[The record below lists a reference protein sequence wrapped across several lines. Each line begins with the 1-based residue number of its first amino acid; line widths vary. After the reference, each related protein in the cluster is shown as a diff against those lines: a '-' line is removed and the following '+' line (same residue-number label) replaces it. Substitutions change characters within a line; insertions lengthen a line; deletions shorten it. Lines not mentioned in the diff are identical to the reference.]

1 MVTLFKIAGQ
11 TSTLI
16 ASAQYTWIALLFLA
30 VIGVIDP
37 PDGAFLEGL
46 LVTVGFGL
54 LYWFRED
61 VRFQLQMLIAESS
74 SDEDVQAIL
83 DLVKGETERDD
94 QLEEAW
100 ENERQS

>member
-46 LVTVGFGL
+46 LVTVGL
-54 LYWFRED
+54 S
-61 VRFQLQMLIAESS
+61 LIH
-74 SDEDVQAIL
+74 I
-83 DLVKGETERDD
+83 
-94 QLEEAW
+94 
-100 ENERQS
+100 